1 MIQRHRIRPSFIL
14 LPLLLAVLAF
24 GLIAFLQP
32 APAQAPVAPAAHD
45 DAATA
50 FQREN
55 DVAME
60 RMMTDMHVPATGDV
74 DRDFTRMMIPHHQG
88 AIDMAQAL
96 LRHGSN
102 PELKALARAI
112 IAKQEEEIATMRR
125 IGGEPAPG
133 ASPAPPHHHH
143 MQK

>member
-1 MIQRHRIRPSFIL
+1 MILRTPVRLPFVL
-14 LPLLLAVLAF
+14 LPLLIAALAF
-24 GLIAFLQP
+24 GLIAFFQP
-32 APAQAPVAPAAHD
+32 APAQAPVESSDRAA
-45 DAATA
+45 A

-125 IGGEPAPG
+125 ISGEPAPG
-133 ASPAPPHHHH
+133 ASATPQPHHHH